1 MNEYNFDKKLTEL
14 ASKAKDEYI
23 LSKINKEI
31 KLPKSDFSRD
41 DLEALLDSFVSR
53 YDISLDK
60 FDSTKKTKIILPIYS
75 QIELE
80 PKLSYIFYTPY
91 IQRMAFI
98 KQLSFSYMTYPGAL
112 HSRIEHSL
120 GVSHLIGEFC
130 NYLQKHD
137 SNLNQEIIISAK
149 IAGLLHDAGHGPCG
163 HSLELLKSCISP
175 KKGQGD
181 FRKLDKLLICDELN
195 NNNSNI
201 RRALDNIEVNYKFIE
216 QLLGCSEGI
225 NNKLMY
231 LTDLFDSAIDADRL
245 DYLARDANH
254 TGIEQGKISD
264 PEFYAQY
271 AAISKY
277 TDEKNNIYD
286 RLSLCYTDDAVGH
299 CIAVINARKYM
310 YAEVYERVDRV
321 AADEM
326 ICHALY
332 YLIDD
337 FHLQKSTEGNVII
350 RNLLKLTDHELLFI
364 LRLSGKKDIILLI
377 ESLFTNN
384 LHVEICSFPL
394 NKDENPE
401 IFYFSRNILINGY
414 EIKMK
419 HELDFWDYLDDSI
432 KKLIPTTE
440 LLRPGIFIYVPT
452 FVEDAEQTIRE
463 IRKINDTLI
472 CKDGIAIPIS
482 TDPRAPKETV
492 DTRTL
497 NLRLFGPKILA
508 DHKKKIQADFIAF
521 VKRRSYKE

>member
-1 MNEYNFDKKLTEL
+1 M
-14 ASKAKDEYI
+14 
-23 LSKINKEI
+23 
-31 KLPKSDFSRD
+31 P
-41 DLEALLDSFVSR
+41 
-53 YDISLDK
+53 
-60 FDSTKKTKIILPIYS
+60 
-75 QIELE
+75 
-80 PKLSYIFYTPY
+80 
-91 IQRMAFI
+91 AFI
-98 KQLSFSYMTYPGAL
+98 KQLSFSYMRYPGAL

-120 GVSHLIGEFC
+120 GVSHLIGVFC
-130 NYLQKHD
+130 HYLQKHD

-175 KKGQGD
+175 KKGLGD

-201 RRALDNIEVNYKFIE
+201 RRALDNIEVDYKFIE
-216 QLLGCSEGI
+216 QLLGCNEGI
-225 NNKLMY
+225 NNQLLY

-245 DYLARDANH
+245 DYLARDFNH
-254 TGIEQGKISD
+254 TGIKQGKISD

-271 AAISKY
+271 ATISKY
-277 TDEKNNIYD
+277 TDEENKIYD

-310 YAEVYERVDRV
+310 YAEVYEQTDRV

-337 FHLQKSTEGNVII
+337 FQLQKSTEGNVII
-350 RNLLKLTDHELLFI
+350 RNILKLTDYELLFL
-364 LRLSGKKDIILLI
+364 LRFSGKKDIIHLI
-377 ESLFTNN
+377 ESLFITN
-384 LHVEICSFPL
+384 LYVEICSFPL
-394 NKDENPE
+394 NKKENPD
-401 IFYFSRNILINGY
+401 IFYFSRNIIINGY
-414 EIKMK
+414 ELKMK
-419 HELDFWDYLDDSI
+419 QELEFWDDLDDGI
-432 KKLIPTTE
+432 KKLVPPITE

-472 CKDGIAIPIS
+472 CKDGVAVPIS
-482 TDPRAPKETV
+482 TKRSAPKETI

-497 NLRLFGPKILA
+497 NLRLFGPSILL
-508 DHKKKIQADFIAF
+508 DHKEKIQDHFIDF
-521 VKRRSYKE
+521 VKKRSYEEKKDE